1 MNDRQERFIKLLENI
16 FELDKSDLDF
26 GIYRI
31 MNIRRAEIEKFF
43 KEGLPKKITETLA
56 PFARADSATI
66 RKRMAEIETSLGG
79 VEVIAQMPAAVPM
92 VAEYND
98 LKKKLAEGVDISA
111 LESDVYS
118 ALYSFFSRYY
128 DDGDFISKRRYKEGV
143 YAIPYEGEEVKL
155 YWANQDQYYIKTSE
169 NFKDY
174 TFKTNEADGITVHF
188 RLVDA
193 TTEQNNNKEA
203 DDKKRTFMLYTE
215 TEENPDLHTFE
226 YDAEKRELIIRFIYD
241 IPANPKTKWHE
252 ANMKAINAWIA
263 EHPEFMTELL
273 RNVSVKQG
281 EHLSLIEKHLK
292 GYVAKNTFD
301 YFIHKDL
308 GGFLRRELDF
318 FIKNEIM
325 HIDDIDTET
334 ETRVEAYLGKVRAIK
349 RVGGV
354 IIDFLAQVEDF
365 QKRLW
370 LKKKFVVE
378 TNYCITLDKI
388 DERFYEEIAA
398 NEAQVKEWIEMY
410 AIDEIKADMHTL
422 GFSLPLS
429 VDFLKQNQ
437 NLIVDTRHFTQQFRD
452 QLLASIDNLDEQT
465 NGVMINADNFH
476 ALKMLSNLKKNKIKC
491 LYFDPPYN
499 TSEASLLYKNNYKH
513 SSWISMIANRF
524 TEAYKMLEN
533 DGVLMVTID
542 DEELYNLK
550 LTLDDCFGKNNY
562 IGTIVIQS
570 NPRGRSINSYYA
582 TCHEYCLC
590 YAKSPEE
597 VVIVNDELTEAQAAA
612 FNTNNDQEEAYRYLP
627 FRRSGGWS
635 EPQDRPNSEFPL
647 FFENGKL
654 IGVGG
659 EREKQPPFEYISN
672 DVIILNSISGET
684 ESISIDLFYKS
695 HPNVLRIMPIDS
707 SGKRRVWRW
716 SDRKKIL
723 LAGATEDFLV
733 KFNGSYVVYLKD
745 RIKSGRKPKTMWID
759 SKYDSSSHGT
769 NLIKSI
775 FSERSLFGFPKSL
788 YSTQDSLHTIVGED
802 KNAHIMDIFGGSGTT
817 GHAVINLNRE
827 DDGNRKYIL
836 VEMGEYF
843 DKVTKP
849 RIQKVIYAS
858 DWKDGKPKSRTTGVS
873 HIMKYMRLE
882 SYEDALSNIEL
893 KKQGGISLFGE
904 DYLINYMLK
913 MESKDSLLN
922 IDKFRSPFDYKMRI
936 TEKNE
941 CRERSVDVCETF
953 NYLIGLRVMSQS
965 TTSYYS
971 AERSK
976 APTYDGAVELRKDDG
991 GAYGFRQIEGL
1002 LSDGRKALVIWR
1014 TITDDILASN
1024 AALDAYFSKYRIN
1037 PAEREYDIIYVNGDN
1052 NLENLRTDDE
1062 HWKVV
1067 MIEKD
1072 FNEKMWE
1079 E

>member
-43 KEGLPKKITETLA
+43 KEGLPKKINETLA
-56 PFARADSATI
+56 PFAGADSATI
-66 RKRMAEIETSLGG
+66 RKRMADIETALGG

-193 TTEQNNNKEA
+193 TTEQNNNKED

-241 IPANPKTKWHE
+241 IPTNPKTKWHE

-263 EHPEFMTELL
+263 EHPELIGELL
-273 RNVSVKQG
+273 RNVSTKSG
-281 EHLSLIEKHLK
+281 EFLPIIEKHLK

-318 FIKNEIM
+318 FIKNEVM

-378 TNYCITLDKI
+378 TNYCITLDRI

-410 AIDEIKADMHTL
+410 AIDEVA
-422 GFSLPLS
+422 GFTTTPTIEFMR
-429 VDFLKQNQ
+429 VNQ
-437 NLIVDTRHFTQQFRD
+437 NLIVDTRHFDVLFRD
-452 QLLASIDNLDEQT
+452 KLIASIDNLDEHI
-465 NGVMINADNFH
+465 NGIMLNADNFH
-476 ALKMLSNLKKNKIKC
+476 GIRILQEKYKGQIKC
-491 LYFDPPYN
+491 IYIDPPYN
-499 TSEASLLYKNNYKH
+499 SPSSTVLYKNSFKH
-513 SSWISMIANRF
+513 SAWLSLMQNRLEQAN
-524 TEAYKMLEN
+524 TLS
-533 DGVLMVTID
+533 TID
-542 DEELYNLK
+542 GSIVTAIDKYEHNNLFDLLKMMYSEKDIVSVAVEHNKKGTMGDHFSYSNEYAIFTVPFDLKKLNKKVRLESEWEWSNFRNWGSESERADAANCFYPVYIQGGQIVGYGDVLADEIHPSANEIIIGEHTIYRPDKQEVKIVATAKNPLIAVYPIDNEGIERKWRYAFQSIGEIFEYLRAKVSRGSAIQIEMPKYEDQFKTLWSDSLYNAG
-550 LTLDDCFGKNNY
+550 DY
-562 IGTIVIQS
+562 GTKVLS
-570 NPRGRSINSYYA
+570 SMGF
-582 TCHEYCLC
+582 T
-590 YAKSPEE
+590 KK
-597 VVIVNDELTEAQAAA
+597 D
-612 FNTNNDQEEAYRYLP
+612 
-627 FRRSGGWS
+627 
-635 EPQDRPNSEFPL
+635 
-647 FFENGKL
+647 FE
-654 IGVGG
+654 
-659 EREKQPPFEYISN
+659 
-672 DVIILNSISGET
+672 
-684 ESISIDLFYKS
+684 
-695 HPNVLRIMPIDS
+695 
-707 SGKRRVWRW
+707 
-716 SDRKKIL
+716 
-723 LAGATEDFLV
+723 
-733 KFNGSYVVYLKD
+733 
-745 RIKSGRKPKTMWID
+745 
-759 SKYDSSSHGT
+759 
-769 NLIKSI
+769 
-775 FSERSLFGFPKSL
+775 FPKSV
-788 YSTQDSLHTIVGED
+788 YTVKDCVFAVSDKDSIVFD
-802 KNAHIMDIFGGSGTT
+802 FFAGSGTT
-817 GHAVINLNRE
+817 GQSVMMLNAE
-827 DDGNRKYIL
+827 DRGNRKYIL

-843 DKVTKP
+843 NKVTQP
-849 RIQKVIYAS
+849 RIKKVVYAS
-858 DWKDGKPKSRTTGVS
+858 EWRDGKPKSRTTGVS

-893 KKQGGISLFGE
+893 KKTGGISLWGE
-904 DYLINYMLK
+904 DYLINYMLN
-913 MESKDSLLN
+913 MESRDSLLS
-922 IDKFRSPFDYKMRI
+922 IDKFRSPFEYKMRI

-953 NYLIGLRVMSQS
+953 NYLIGLKVDRSGRVRYFSTRKALEQS
-965 TTSYYS
+965 
-971 AERSK
+971 
-976 APTYDGAVELRKDDG
+976 YDGAVDIFVDDDG
-991 GAYGFRQIEGL
+991 IYGFKMIDGTL
-1002 LSDGRKALVIWR
+1002 PDGRKALVIWR
-1014 TITDDILASN
+1014 TITDDLLASN
-1024 AALDAYFSKYRIN
+1024 AALDAYFRKN
-1037 PAEREYDIIYVNGDN
+1037 KDVKREYDIIYINGDN
-1052 NLENLRTDDE
+1052 NLENLRTDE
-1062 HWKVV
+1062 EQWKVV
-1067 MIEKD
+1067 MIEKE

>member
-43 KEGLPKKITETLA
+43 KEGLPKKINETLA
-56 PFARADSATI
+56 PFAGADSATI

-92 VAEYND
+92 VTEYND

-215 TEENPDLHTFE
+215 TAENPELKTFD
-226 YDAEKRELIIRFIYD
+226 YDAEKKELIIRFIYD
-241 IPANPKTKWHE
+241 IPANTKTKWHE
-252 ANMKAINAWIA
+252 ANMKTINAWIT
-263 EHPEFMTELL
+263 EHPELIGELL
-273 RNVSVKQG
+273 RNVSTKSG
-281 EHLSLIEKHLK
+281 EFLPIIEKHLK

-318 FIKNEIM
+318 FIKNEVM

-410 AIDEIKADMHTL
+410 AIDEVA
-422 GFSLPLS
+422 GFTTTPTIEFMR
-429 VDFLKQNQ
+429 VNQ
-437 NLIVDTRHFTQQFRD
+437 NLIVDTRHFDVLSRD
-452 QLLASIDNLDEQT
+452 KLIASIDNLDEQT

-476 ALKMLSNLKKNKIKC
+476 AIRVLQQKYGNRIKC
-491 LYFDPPYN
+491 IYIDPPYN
-499 TSEASLLYKNNYKH
+499 SPSSEVLYKNSFKH
-513 SSWISMIANRF
+513 SAWMSLMYNRLEQANLLSTIDGSVVMAIDKYEHNNLFALSKMMYPERDIVSVAIEHNKKGVMGDRF
-524 TEAYKMLEN
+524 SFSNEYAIFSIPQELKKLNRKVRPQEEWEWSNFRNWGSESERADAANCFYPVFIQN
-533 DGVLMVTID
+533 GQVIGYGDVLADDIHPSSPNEVITSAHPIYRPNKQKVTID
-542 DEELYNLK
+542 A
-550 LTLDDCFGKNNY
+550 TVKN
-562 IGTIVIQS
+562 
-570 NPRGRSINSYYA
+570 P
-582 TCHEYCLC
+582 
-590 YAKSPEE
+590 
-597 VVIVNDELTEAQAAA
+597 
-612 FNTNNDQEEAYRYLP
+612 
-627 FRRSGGWS
+627 
-635 EPQDRPNSEFPL
+635 
-647 FFENGKL
+647 
-654 IGVGG
+654 
-659 EREKQPPFEYISN
+659 
-672 DVIILNSISGET
+672 IIAI
-684 ESISIDLFYKS
+684 Y
-695 HPNVLRIMPIDS
+695 PIDNEGVERKWRYAFQS
-707 SGKRRVWRW
+707 IGEIFGYLRVKVSKGSPMQIEMPKYTDQFKTLWYD
-716 SDRKKIL
+716 SQYNAGDNGTKIL
-723 LAGATEDFLV
+723 SSMGFSKTDF
-733 KFNGSYVVYLKD
+733 
-745 RIKSGRKPKTMWID
+745 
-759 SKYDSSSHGT
+759 
-769 NLIKSI
+769 
-775 FSERSLFGFPKSL
+775 EFPKSI
-788 YSTQDSLHTIVGED
+788 YTVKDCVFAVSDEDSIVLD
-802 KNAHIMDIFGGSGTT
+802 FFAGSGTT
-817 GHAVINLNRE
+817 GQSVMMLNNE
-827 DDGNRKYIL
+827 DGGKRKYIL

-843 DKVTKP
+843 SKVTQP
-849 RIQKVIYAS
+849 RIKKVVYAS
-858 DWKDGKPKSRTTGVS
+858 EWRDGKPKSRTTGVS

-893 KKQGGISLFGE
+893 KKTGGISLWGE
-904 DYLINYMLK
+904 DYLINYMLN
-913 MESKDSLLN
+913 MESRDSLLS
-922 IDKFRSPFDYKMRI
+922 IDKFRSPFEYKMRI

-953 NYLIGLRVMSQS
+953 NYLIGLKVDRSGRVRYFNTRKALEQS
-965 TTSYYS
+965 
-971 AERSK
+971 
-976 APTYDGAVELRKDDG
+976 YDGAVDIFVDNDG
-991 GAYGFRQIEGL
+991 VYGFKMIDGTL
-1002 LSDGRKALVIWR
+1002 PDGRKALVIWR
-1014 TITDDILASN
+1014 TITDDLLASN
-1024 AALDAYFSKYRIN
+1024 AALDAYFRKN
-1037 PAEREYDIIYVNGDN
+1037 KDVKREYDIIYINGDN
-1052 NLENLRTDDE
+1052 NLENLRTDE
-1062 HWKVV
+1062 ENWKVV
-1067 MIEKD
+1067 MIEKE

>member
-43 KEGLPKKITETLA
+43 KEGLPKKINETLA
-56 PFARADSATI
+56 PFAGADSATI

-79 VEVIAQMPAAVPM
+79 VEVIAQMPAVVPM

-193 TTEQNNNKEA
+193 TTEQNNNKET

-215 TEENPDLHTFE
+215 TAENPELKTFE
-226 YDAEKRELIIRFIYD
+226 YDAEKKELIIRFIYD
-241 IPANPKTKWHE
+241 IPTNTKTKWHE

-263 EHPEFMTELL
+263 EHPELIGELL
-273 RNVSVKQG
+273 RNVSTKSG
-281 EHLSLIEKHLK
+281 EFLPIIEKHLK

-318 FIKNEIM
+318 FIKNEVM

-410 AIDEIKADMHTL
+410 AINEVE
-422 GFSLPLS
+422 GFTATPTIE
-429 VDFLKQNQ
+429 FMRANQ
-437 NLIVDTRHFTQQFRD
+437 NLIVDTRHFDTSFRD
-452 QLLASIDNLDEQT
+452 RLLADIDNLDEQT
-465 NGVMINADNFH
+465 NGVMINSENFQ
-476 ALKMLSNLKKNKIKC
+476 ALQLLQEGYKQRVKC
-491 LYFDPPYN
+491 IYIDPPYN
-499 TSEASLLYKNNYKH
+499 AKSSEILYKNTFKH
-513 SSWISMIANRF
+513 SAWLSLMNDRLLCGKQLLMPDNFVHFIAIDEVEQELLGQNISCVFN
-524 TEAYKMLEN
+524 ECKKVCLS
-533 DGVLMVTID
+533 
-542 DEELYNLK
+542 
-550 LTLDDCFGKNNY
+550 
-562 IGTIVIQS
+562 IVH
-570 NPRGRSINSYYA
+570 NPRGQIGKNVSY
-582 TCHEYCLC
+582 THEFAFVIYPSDQ
-590 YAKSPEE
+590 AKYLSDVKREEIDSRNLRDSGTESDRTDAANCFYPFIVKDNKIVEIGGVPE
-597 VVIVNDELTEAQAAA
+597 DS
-612 FNTNNDQEEAYRYLP
+612 YHP
-627 FRRSGGWS
+627 
-635 EPQDRPNSEFPL
+635 
-647 FFENGKL
+647 
-654 IGVGG
+654 
-659 EREKQPPFEYISN
+659 ISN
-672 DVIILNSISGET
+672 
-684 ESISIDLFYKS
+684 
-695 HPNVLRIMPIDS
+695 NVVKEDGTIEIWPIDDN
-707 SGKRRVWRW
+707 GNEKKWRYAAY
-716 SDRKKIL
+716 SVKKIL
-723 LAGATEDFLV
+723 PKLEV
-733 KFNGSYVVYLKD
+733 KRGRSSLQIIFNQDMGTM
-745 RIKSGRKPKTMWID
+745 KSLWTGP
-759 SKYDSSSHGT
+759 KYDASEYGT
-769 NLIKSI
+769 KILQSILGVEDAKNFSYPKSI
-775 FSERSLFGFPKSL
+775 NTVSECLNIGINDESSPIILDYF
-788 YSTQDSLHTIVGED
+788 
-802 KNAHIMDIFGGSGTT
+802 AGSGTT
-817 GHAVINLNRE
+817 GHAVIGLNRE
-827 DDGNRKYIL
+827 DGGNRQYIL

-843 DKVTKP
+843 DTVTKP
-849 RIQKVIYAS
+849 RIKKVVYAS
-858 DWKDGKPKSRTTGVS
+858 EWKDGKPKSRTTGVS

-882 SYEDALSNIEL
+882 SYEDTLSNIEL
-893 KKQGGISLFGE
+893 KKTGGISLWGE
-904 DYLINYMLK
+904 DYLINYMLN
-913 MESKDSLLN
+913 MESRDSLLSV
-922 IDKFRSPFDYKMRI
+922 DKFRSPFEYKMRI

-941 CRERSVDVCETF
+941 CRERQVDVCETF
-953 NYLIGLRVMSQS
+953 NYLIGLKVMSQS
-965 TTSYYS
+965 TTTYYS
-971 AERSK
+971 AEKS
-976 APTYDGAVELRKDDG
+976 ASPAYDGAVELRKDDG
-991 GAYGFRQIEGL
+991 GLYGFRQIEGVL
-1002 LSDGRKALVIWR
+1002 PDGRRALVIWR
-1014 TITDDILASN
+1014 TITDNILASN

-1062 HWKVV
+1062 QWKVV
-1067 MIEKD
+1067 MIEKE

>member
-1 MNDRQERFIKLLENI
+1 MNDRQVRFIKLLENI

-43 KEGLPKKITETLA
+43 KEGLPKKINETLA
-56 PFARADSATI
+56 PFAGADSATI

-215 TEENPDLHTFE
+215 TAENPELKTFE
-226 YDAEKRELIIRFIYD
+226 YDAEKKELIIRFIYD
-241 IPANPKTKWHE
+241 IPANTKTKWHE

-263 EHPEFMTELL
+263 EHPELIGELL
-273 RNVSVKQG
+273 RNVSTKSG
-281 EHLSLIEKHLK
+281 EFLPIIEKHLK

-318 FIKNEIM
+318 FIKNEVM

-349 RVGGV
+349 RVGAV

-378 TNYCITLDKI
+378 ANYCITLDKI
-388 DERFYEEIAA
+388 DERYYKEIAA

-410 AIDEIKADMHTL
+410 AIDEIKADMHTF

-437 NLIVDTRHFTQQFRD
+437 NLIVDTCHFTQQFRD

-465 NGVMINADNFH
+465 NGVMINADNSQAIRFI
-476 ALKMLSNLKKNKIKC
+476 LNKYQNSIQTT
-491 LYFDPPYN
+491 YIDPPYN
-499 TSEASLLYKNNYKH
+499 TVYSQILYKNNYEH
-513 SSWISMIANRF
+513 SSWLS
-524 TEAYKMLEN
+524 
-533 DGVLMVTID
+533 LMNNTMPLLTRLWTKDFSFGLAID
-542 DEELYNLK
+542 DYEFVNLAK
-550 LTLDDCFGKNNY
+550 LVDSNFPSYERSVAVVNHHPQGAGGRLSRTHEYYILLSDSNSPQYLGEPLEDYQEDRSFMRSGTGDNNY
-562 IGTIVIQS
+562 RYGRWKSFYALLLDPHTRQIVDAEEAVPLDAPYPTEPTSDGLVRIY
-570 NPRGRSINSYYA
+570 PINS
-582 TCHEYCLC
+582 
-590 YAKSPEE
+590 KGEE
-597 VVIVNDELTEAQAAA
+597 
-612 FNTNNDQEEAYRYLP
+612 
-627 FRRSGGWS
+627 
-635 EPQDRPNSEFPL
+635 
-647 FFENGKL
+647 
-654 IGVGG
+654 
-659 EREKQPPFEYISN
+659 
-672 DVIILNSISGET
+672 
-684 ESISIDLFYKS
+684 
-695 HPNVLRIMPIDS
+695 
-707 SGKRRVWRW
+707 RVWR
-716 SDRKKIL
+716 SSFKTGKERARNGELIISERGTVYQCIDHESKR
-723 LAGATEDFLV
+723 ATLFSNWTDTIY
-733 KFNGSYVVYLKD
+733 NA
-745 RIKSGRKPKTMWID
+745 
-759 SKYDSSSHGT
+759 GT
-769 NLIKSI
+769 NGTDVLKHLGLGNQFDYPKSI
-775 FSERSLFGFPKSL
+775 YTLKTGLWAQTFGRDNGYILDFF
-788 YSTQDSLHTIVGED
+788 
-802 KNAHIMDIFGGSGTT
+802 AGSGTT
-817 GHAVINLNRE
+817 GHAVVDINRE
-827 DDGNRKYIL
+827 FGGNRKYIL

-843 DKVTKP
+843 NKVTKP
-849 RIQKVIYAS
+849 RIQKVVYAS
-858 DWKDGKPKSRTTGVS
+858 EWKDGKPKSRTTGVS

-893 KKQGGISLFGE
+893 KKQGGYFALRRG
-904 DYLINYMLK
+904 
-913 MESKDSLLN
+913 LLN
-922 IDKFRSPFDYKMRI
+922 
-936 TEKNE
+936 
-941 CRERSVDVCETF
+941 
-953 NYLIGLRVMSQS
+953 
-965 TTSYYS
+965 
-971 AERSK
+971 
-976 APTYDGAVELRKDDG
+976 
-991 GAYGFRQIEGL
+991 
-1002 LSDGRKALVIWR
+1002 
-1014 TITDDILASN
+1014 
-1024 AALDAYFSKYRIN
+1024 
-1037 PAEREYDIIYVNGDN
+1037 
-1052 NLENLRTDDE
+1052 
-1062 HWKVV
+1062 
-1067 MIEKD
+1067 
-1072 FNEKMWE
+1072 
-1079 E
+1079 

>member
-1 MNDRQERFIKLLENI
+1 MNDRQERFVKLLENI

-43 KEGLPKKITETLA
+43 KEGLPKKINETLV
-56 PFARADSATI
+56 PFAGADSATI

-79 VEVIAQMPAAVPM
+79 VEVIAQMPAVVPM

-215 TEENPDLHTFE
+215 TAENPELKTFE
-226 YDAEKRELIIRFIYD
+226 YDAEKRELIIRFVYD
-241 IPANPKTKWHE
+241 IPTNTKTKWHE
-252 ANMKAINAWIA
+252 ANMKTINAWIA
-263 EHPEFMTELL
+263 EHPELIGELL
-273 RNVSVKQG
+273 RNVSTKSG
-281 EHLSLIEKHLK
+281 EFLPIIEKHLK

-318 FIKNEIM
+318 FIKNEVM

-349 RVGGV
+349 RVGAV

-388 DERFYEEIAA
+388 DERYYKEIAA

-452 QLLASIDNLDEQT
+452 QLLADIDNLDEQT

-476 ALKMLSNLKKNKIKC
+476 ALQFLQEKYKNSVKC
-491 LYFDPPYN
+491 TYIDPPYN
-499 TSEASLLYKNNYKH
+499 TDASEIMYKNNYKH
-513 SSWISMIANRF
+513 SSFLSLISNRLELAHNLF
-524 TEAYKMLEN
+524 KDDGMLA
-533 DGVLMVTID
+533 VAID
-542 DEELYNLK
+542 DAEYANLAI
-550 LTLDDCFGKNNY
+550 LLDNIYEKNA
-562 IGTIVIQS
+562 GVTVVRS
-570 NPRGRSINSYYA
+570 NPQSRKTKGKFSPQ
-582 TCHEYCLC
+582 HEYCLFYTTNEETTPC
-590 YAKSPEE
+590 SIGYSESKLNRYPLIDDIGHYSWMNFIRAGNNDLRTDRPKLYYPIAVDESNNLRILNMVWNDVQQAYDLCEE
-597 VVIVNDELTEAQAAA
+597 VRENEVLVYPTKLQNGTTIEKNWQRGHERVSREIQNGE
-612 FNTNNDQEEAYRYLP
+612 YRV
-627 FRRSGGWS
+627 RRTSDG
-635 EPQDRPNSEFPL
+635 
-647 FFENGKL
+647 
-654 IGVGG
+654 
-659 EREKQPPFEYISN
+659 
-672 DVIILNSISGET
+672 
-684 ESISIDLFYKS
+684 ISIDFKTRMDE
-695 HPNVLRIMPIDS
+695 NAMPTTWWDKNEYAS
-707 SGKRRVWRW
+707 ANYAPS
-716 SDRKKIL
+716 
-723 LAGATEDFLV
+723 E
-733 KFNGSYVVYLKD
+733 LK
-745 RIKSGRKPKTMWID
+745 
-759 SKYDSSSHGT
+759 
-769 NLIKSI
+769 N
-775 FSERSLFGFPKSL
+775 LFGEKPFDFAKAVTL
-788 YSTQDSLHTIVGED
+788 VIDTLIACGAHN
-802 KNAHIMDIFGGSGTT
+802 NAIILDFFAGSGTT
-817 GHAVINLNRE
+817 GHAVVSLNRS
-827 DDGNRKYIL
+827 DKSNRRYLL

-849 RIQKVIYAS
+849 RIQKVVYAS
-858 DWKDGKPKSRTTGVS
+858 EWKDGKPKSRTTGVS

-893 KKQGGISLFGE
+893 KKAGGISLWGE
-904 DYLINYMLK
+904 DYLINYMLN
-913 MESKDSLLN
+913 MESRDSLLS
-922 IDKFRSPFDYKMRI
+922 IDKFRSPFEYKMRI

-941 CRERSVDVCETF
+941 CRERQVDVCETF
-953 NYLIGLRVMSQS
+953 NYLIGLKVMSQS
-965 TTSYYS
+965 TTTYYS
-971 AERSK
+971 TEKSASP
-976 APTYDGAVELRKDDG
+976 AYDGAVELRKDDG
-991 GAYGFRQIEGL
+991 GLYGFRQIEGVL
-1002 LSDGRKALVIWR
+1002 PDGRKALVIWR
-1014 TITDDILASN
+1014 TITDNTLASN

-1062 HWKVV
+1062 QWKVV
-1067 MIEKD
+1067 MIEKE